1 MASVTATINVQI
13 NAANAAAQLTALQ
26 SKVAAMNKGMLAA
39 TAGGV
44 MAQEKAIRRMG
55 TILSGSGMFTT
66 GIRNVHTEL
75 GRMHQEFDRGSTSLQ
90 NYRKNSRMW
99 GKDHSNI
106 NRMAAD
112 RVRMLQ
118 SQYVALGKEMN
129 GVQKAMQIKP
139 DRMMREFG
147 ADAEYAHQRAML
159 FRRNLQMGS
168 TALVNWGKNTQ
179 WAGRQMMVGMGIP
192 IAIAAAGAVKAFN
205 DIEKSSIAF
214 KRVYGDATTS
224 VAEKSQMLVKVQKTV
239 GNEMMKYGIAM
250 SDTLDVSAKAAA
262 TGARGAD
269 LIAATRETMRL
280 ATLGNMDYN
289 KALEATIAMQ
299 TAFNINSKDMAKT
312 TDFLNAV
319 ENQTIL
325 SMEDMALAVPRVAP
339 VIKGLGGNVEELAI
353 MMTALRQGGV
363 SAEQGANA
371 LKSGLGSLLNPTGTA
386 IEQFDQMGVNLKK
399 IVETNK
405 GDLIGTIQSL
415 GKALDGLSKYD
426 RQRALESLFGKYQ
439 YARMG
444 ALLKNINSKAVKET
458 MRLAKAGNAELA
470 KMSEQELG
478 QISDSPMIKL
488 RASIEELKAAAA
500 PLGALFS
507 DIAAKIV
514 SFATPVVS
522 FFANNDAAKWGLVV
536 GAGLAALAGTLT
548 MIIGVFANFAGSMV
562 KAGMAVRT
570 FFRFITGQRSL
581 AYVTTD
587 GLEASAA
594 ANSLATAAERAAGG
608 MMAEAKAA
616 QLLTS
621 QLEALI
627 AAQNGAAA
635 TSRAAGTGI
644 VPTTPVRPGGIPTPA
659 QPTTSQLSTAV
670 LSDRY
675 GPTVRAHLEQQV
687 PLNQAQTA
695 ALLSEYRGTGT
706 KIEKSLLAAT
716 APGAAGVMG
725 YIPQSLG
732 WGSKTNNRLSLDD
745 SAMVPRQE
753 LLDQL
758 RGRPEQVIAPFLDDV
773 ARNAGLTR
781 EQVYSD
787 PRVQQWARNATDQMI
802 QRIETSPLE
811 GWKDT
816 DVASHS
822 RGILG
827 TVAGIGP
834 EYAGAWGR
842 MQTPELL
849 NADGNKFNV
858 TQKLS
863 ERFPNLFSAWRK
875 KSNARKGVLTGTE
888 QVVADADRYLKLPP
902 SSETPPVIPVDSSGR
917 PQAVIL
923 PEGSKAGSQVARTAE
938 QILKQTPAARITPNN
953 QGALP
958 SSPIGARPVTPTP
971 VDPDEANKR
980 SRFGTR
986 GMGLMGAGMLAQTA
1000 IMGLEMAGKEVPAAA
1015 EYATTGL
1022 MGIGMA
1028 AMSFPKVS
1036 DKVAESMAGLLNP
1049 YTIAIGAAIAAIGG
1063 TALVW
1068 RQINEQSSN
1077 DGAALSVAM
1086 NDATVGAEEVANSF
1100 GNTSYV
1106 TQKAL
1111 DEADA
1116 TKESLT
1122 TSQQF
1127 LQSEVGKQF
1136 MSDYA
1141 RIGAE
1146 TSSTIAA
1153 SSMGAKIASWVVQG
1167 VLTGKDVRGLIVAM
1181 NEQSPGSGNMM
1192 AAQAGQFLGPKYN
1205 VKDPAAAARAIFDA
1219 QSRTTSDALSLLNTK
1234 SEALTGPSAGNWL
1247 AAAGKQ
1253 IFLPTA
1259 LKGTFN
1265 AVRGLLDGDGVKESV
1280 SNIPMIG
1287 QFIKAGEDR
1296 AASNKLNVATA
1307 NVWSSQL
1314 KTAFANR
1321 LAVEAQLT
1329 QMQKERKQ
1337 LQARSDKG
1345 VATADEMKRLT
1356 YLKKNL
1362 PKFKESQKR
1371 VN

>member
-44 MAQEKAIRRMG
+44 MAQEKAVRRMG

-488 RASIEELKAAAA
+488 KASIEELKAAAA

-507 DIAAKIV
+507 DIAAKVI

-548 MIIGVFANFAGSMV
+548 MVIGVFANFAGSMV
-562 KAGMAVRT
+562 KAGMSVRT

-581 AYVTTD
+581 AYITTD

-635 TSRAAGTGI
+635 TSRRPGPGTGG
-644 VPTTPVRPGGIPTPA
+644 VPVAPRPGG
-659 QPTTSQLSTAV
+659 
-670 LSDRY
+670 
-675 GPTVRAHLEQQV
+675 
-687 PLNQAQTA
+687 
-695 ALLSEYRGTGT
+695 
-706 KIEKSLLAAT
+706 
-716 APGAAGVMG
+716 
-725 YIPQSLG
+725 
-732 WGSKTNNRLSLDD
+732 
-745 SAMVPRQE
+745 
-753 LLDQL
+753 
-758 RGRPEQVIAPFLDDV
+758 
-773 ARNAGLTR
+773 
-781 EQVYSD
+781 
-787 PRVQQWARNATDQMI
+787 
-802 QRIETSPLE
+802 
-811 GWKDT
+811 
-816 DVASHS
+816 
-822 RGILG
+822 
-827 TVAGIGP
+827 
-834 EYAGAWGR
+834 
-842 MQTPELL
+842 
-849 NADGNKFNV
+849 
-858 TQKLS
+858 
-863 ERFPNLFSAWRK
+863 
-875 KSNARKGVLTGTE
+875 
-888 QVVADADRYLKLPP
+888 
-902 SSETPPVIPVDSSGR
+902 
-917 PQAVIL
+917 
-923 PEGSKAGSQVARTAE
+923 
-938 QILKQTPAARITPNN
+938 
-953 QGALP
+953 P
-958 SSPIGARPVTPTP
+958 SSPGAVAAPRV
-971 VDPDEANKR
+971 A
-980 SRFGTR
+980 
-986 GMGLMGAGMLAQTA
+986 A
-1000 IMGLEMAGKEVPAAA
+1000 PA
-1015 EYATTGL
+1015 
-1022 MGIGMA
+1022 
-1028 AMSFPKVS
+1028 VS
-1036 DKVAESMAGLLNP
+1036 L
-1049 YTIAIGAAIAAIGG
+1049 
-1063 TALVW
+1063 
-1068 RQINEQSSN
+1068 
-1077 DGAALSVAM
+1077 
-1086 NDATVGAEEVANSF
+1086 
-1100 GNTSYV
+1100 
-1106 TQKAL
+1106 
-1111 DEADA
+1111 
-1116 TKESLT
+1116 
-1122 TSQQF
+1122 
-1127 LQSEVGKQF
+1127 
-1136 MSDYA
+1136 
-1141 RIGAE
+1141 
-1146 TSSTIAA
+1146 
-1153 SSMGAKIASWVVQG
+1153 
-1167 VLTGKDVRGLIVAM
+1167 
-1181 NEQSPGSGNMM
+1181 
-1192 AAQAGQFLGPKYN
+1192 
-1205 VKDPAAAARAIFDA
+1205 
-1219 QSRTTSDALSLLNTK
+1219 
-1234 SEALTGPSAGNWL
+1234 
-1247 AAAGKQ
+1247 
-1253 IFLPTA
+1253 
-1259 LKGTFN
+1259 
-1265 AVRGLLDGDGVKESV
+1265 
-1280 SNIPMIG
+1280 
-1287 QFIKAGEDR
+1287 
-1296 AASNKLNVATA
+1296 ATA
-1307 NVWSSQL
+1307 SAFDSGYGFCT
-1314 KTAFANR
+1314 KT
-1321 LAVEAQLT
+1321 L
-1329 QMQKERKQ
+1329 
-1337 LQARSDKG
+1337 
-1345 VATADEMKRLT
+1345 
-1356 YLKKNL
+1356 
-1362 PKFKESQKR
+1362 
-1371 VN
+1371 